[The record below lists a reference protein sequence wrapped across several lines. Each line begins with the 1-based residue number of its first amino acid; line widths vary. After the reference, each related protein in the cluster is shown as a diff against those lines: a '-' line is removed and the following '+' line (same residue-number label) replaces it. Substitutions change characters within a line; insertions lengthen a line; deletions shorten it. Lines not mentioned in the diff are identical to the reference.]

1 MQEESESETSE
12 ITEYDPALVGIARR
26 RAEWKL
32 GFFAHL
38 IIFIPINLFLIIQWL
53 IEGGFP
59 IWVVV
64 LVFWGIGLAIHR
76 QAAYGKLRIGT
87 RMTQRE
93 LKKLKEEGFAMSPQ
107 EAQMRRQGK
116 K

>member
-12 ITEYDPALVGIARR
+12 MTEYDPALISIARR
-26 RAEWKL
+26 RAEFKL
-32 GFFAHL
+32 GFYAHL

-64 LVFWGIGLAIHR
+64 LVFWGIGLAIHH
-76 QAAYGKLRIGT
+76 QAAYGKLRIGAK
-87 RMTQRE
+87 MTERE